1 MQPLIDEIEKADLAK
16 LHNEVNQLRNHE
28 FFVCSFA
35 LALVGSTAS
44 VLPPAP
50 ITGLSILIVLAGLY
64 VWHLTIMDTRSRITT
79 FLRVSR
85 RSYWEK
91 RYRQFADASDQGR
104 RERWNRGGQRMA
116 AVIIF
121 VVLGLAIPL
130 ITFREGLEAC
140 LPPNQNCVP
149 LWHWIFIY
157 GLFELAYL
165 GFVTNF
171 GISKN
176 YNKKLDQYMARWRT
190 IMFQETSSID
200 SLAEDQLIR
209 ELSEF
214 SADGGYVNLFDFVQ
228 VYHGNSAPELL
239 HALRRLF
246 LLACNGKVDIK
257 SGAPNTHQAMPVIK
271 INQAG

>member
-1 MQPLIDEIEKADLAK
+1 
-16 LHNEVNQLRNHE
+16 
-28 FFVCSFA
+28 
-35 LALVGSTAS
+35 
-44 VLPPAP
+44 
-50 ITGLSILIVLAGLY
+50 
-64 VWHLTIMDTRSRITT
+64 
-79 FLRVSR
+79 
-85 RSYWEK
+85 
-91 RYRQFADASDQGR
+91 
-104 RERWNRGGQRMA
+104 MA

-190 IMFQETSSID
+190 LMLKETPSID

-214 SADGGYVNLFDFVQ
+214 SAGGSADDGYVDLCDFVQ

-246 LLACNGKVDIK
+246 LLPCNGKVDII
-257 SGAPNTHQAMPVIK
+257 SGAPDTHQTMPVIK